1 MWQGYFLYFFAG
13 VLVGGVIVFAYFKW
27 RNKTIQQ
34 MLYDVQQKNHELLIT
49 SIKDTFG
56 AISIKALRS
65 NTEDFLKFARQ
76 LFSQQTENNS
86 QNLQNKKELFDTSV
100 KQIEKQLRLMQEHI
114 HKVETERVNIFGK
127 LAEQLKLNREQTQLL
142 SETTNSINNALSNS
156 QQRGQWGERMAED
169 ILRFSGLLEGVNYYK
184 QKKVA
189 FGKSRPDYTFLLP
202 NNRLVNMD
210 VKFPLDKYLIFV
222 KTNEQ
227 KYKAEFLKDVR
238 ARIKEVTNR
247 DYIDTANNTVDYA
260 LIFIPNEHI
269 YSFILE
275 NDIEILDIAL
285 SQKAILCSPLTLYA
299 ILAIIR
305 QSVENFNL
313 QETANDILKL
323 LNDFYKQWTLYT
335 EKMENMGKKLKDAQ
349 TEYDILLT
357 TRTSGLDKLFDKI
370 EQLHQ
375 K

>member
-1 MWQGYFLYFFAG
+1 MWQGYSLYFFAG

-27 RNKTIQQ
+27 KNKTIQQ

-86 QNLQNKKELFDTSV
+86 QNLQNKKELFDASV

-142 SETTNSINNALSNS
+142 SETTNSIHNALSNS

-357 TRTSGLDKLFDKI
+357 TRTSGLDKLFDKV

>member
-1 MWQGYFLYFFAG
+1 MWQGYSLYFFAG

-27 RNKTIQQ
+27 KNKTIQQ

-86 QNLQNKKELFDTSV
+86 QNLQNKKELFDASV

-142 SETTNSINNALSNS
+142 SETTNSIHNALSNS

>member
-1 MWQGYFLYFFAG
+1 MWQGYSLYFFAG

-27 RNKTIQQ
+27 KNKTIQQ

-86 QNLQNKKELFDTSV
+86 QNLQNKKELFDASV

-142 SETTNSINNALSNS
+142 SETTNSIHNALSNS

-222 KTNEQ
+222 KTNER

-357 TRTSGLDKLFDKI
+357 TRTSGLDKLFDKV